1 MSPAAEQSEQK
12 ALRRVATLVARGV
25 SQAELFAVVN
35 QEIAQLVGADA
46 AALLRFEADETIT
59 LLAAWNTAG
68 MRVPLGNREPVNTA
82 LRRLRGTARPVRCG
96 PSGVPLT
103 GPFIAEIR
111 RLGIR
116 ASVAVPIRVDGWV
129 WGISV
134 AASQRPE
141 PFPVATESRMV
152 KFTELIAAA
161 IGNAEGPDG
170 VRRGAAGPG
179 SAGPG

>member
-1 MSPAAEQSEQK
+1 MSPAADQSEQN

-25 SQAELFAVVN
+25 SQEEMFAVVN
-35 QEIAQLVGADA
+35 QEIARLVGADA
-46 AALLRFEADETIT
+46 TALLRFEPDETIT

-68 MRVPLGNREPVNTA
+68 KRVPLGDREPVNTA
-82 LRRLRGTARPVRCG
+82 LRRLRDTARPARCG
-96 PSGVPLT
+96 PSDVPLT

-116 ASVAVPIRVDGWV
+116 ASVAVPIRVHGLV

-141 PFPVATESRMV
+141 PFPSATESLMV
-152 KFTELIAAA
+152 EFTELIAAA
-161 IGNAEGPDG
+161 ISNAEVPDG